1 MITSL
6 VIFLIGALV
15 KFYPGVK
22 PTKIKFVVCNLHV
35 LVFTFVHVF
44 SLLLTLWFCLW

>member
-6 VIFLIGALV
+6 FIFLIGALV

-22 PTKIKFVVCNLHV
+22 PTKIKFVVCNL
-35 LVFTFVHVF
+35 LLFPFTFVHVF
-44 SLLLTLWFCLW
+44 WLLLTLWFCLW